1 MQPKCRPKNVV
12 LVTYY
17 LLRYSRGHRDRVRYG
32 NRGQI
37 TERNISY
44 LLRKR

>member
-1 MQPKCRPKNVV
+1 MNVV
-12 LVTYY
+12 LAIYY
-17 LLRYSRGHRDRVRYG
+17 LLRYSWGFRERMRYG

-44 LLRKR
+44 LLRI